1 MNSLLRILLA
11 LFAINLLA
19 PAPSGAAGIDF
30 VVSKLQARYETI
42 NTLSADFSQEVFSVA
57 AGGARSSGGRVHLK
71 KPSMMRWQ
79 YLRGIDDEFVSN
91 GKLLWLFQPDL
102 NQVIETAADST
113 PGIAVDFLS
122 GVGDIRKNFKVSF
135 AGEGGAEESDGAYL
149 LALVPVAA
157 SANIKRLMLRVDK
170 STGLV
175 SETVVEDLFGNRTTV
190 TLSGIEINVPIEDSF
205 FEFVAPEG
213 VNLLKQ

>member
-1 MNSLLRILLA
+1 MKVFLRIFLI
-11 LFAINLLA
+11 LFAINLSV
-19 PAPSGAAGIDF
+19 PAPSGAADIDF

-42 NTLSADFSQEVFSVA
+42 NTLSADFSQEFFSVA
-57 AGGARSSGGRVHLK
+57 AGAARSSGGRVHLK

-79 YLRGIDDEFVSN
+79 YLRGIDDELVSN

-122 GVGDIRKNFKVSF
+122 GVGDIRKNFKVSLVEKS
-135 AGEGGAEESDGAYL
+135 GGAYL
-149 LALVPVAA
+149 LALTPVAA
-157 SANIKRLMLRVDK
+157 SVNLKRLTLRVDK

-190 TLSGIEINVPIEDSF
+190 TFSGIEINVPIEDSF
-205 FEFVAPEG
+205 FEFVVPDG

>member
-1 MNSLLRILLA
+1 
-11 LFAINLLA
+11 
-19 PAPSGAAGIDF
+19 
-30 VVSKLQARYETI
+30 
-42 NTLSADFSQEVFSVA
+42 
-57 AGGARSSGGRVHLK
+57 
-71 KPSMMRWQ
+71 MMHWQ
-79 YLRGIDDEFVSN
+79 YLRGIDDELVSN

-122 GVGDIRKNFKVSF
+122 GVGDIRKNFKVSLVEKS
-135 AGEGGAEESDGAYL
+135 GGAYL
-149 LALVPVAA
+149 LALTPVAA
-157 SANIKRLMLRVDK
+157 SVNLKRLTLRVDK

-190 TLSGIEINVPIEDSF
+190 TFSGIEINVPIEDSF

>member
-1 MNSLLRILLA
+1 MKVFLRIFLI
-11 LFAINLLA
+11 LFAINLSV
-19 PAPSGAAGIDF
+19 PAPSGAADIDF

-42 NTLSADFSQEVFSVA
+42 NTLSADFSQEFFSVA
-57 AGGARSSGGRVHLK
+57 AGAARSSGGRVHLK
-71 KPSMMRWQ
+71 KPSMMHWQ
-79 YLRGIDDEFVSN
+79 YLRGIDDELVSN

-122 GVGDIRKNFKVSF
+122 GVGDIRKNFKVSLVEKS
-135 AGEGGAEESDGAYL
+135 GGAYL
-149 LALVPVAA
+149 LALTPVAA
-157 SANIKRLMLRVDK
+157 SVNLKRLTLRVDK

-190 TLSGIEINVPIEDSF
+190 TFSGIEINVPIEDSF
-205 FEFVAPEG
+205 FEFVVPDG